1 MSTNLVYPRLYSDS
15 SGDSHFHSA
24 TIPTVLQNFAPPALP
39 FEVSPLTTAT
49 QCGFLCL
56 PTGWIG
62 AMHPS
67 PIRMWIFVLQGKM
80 HFEASDGNSAQISPG
95 SAVLLEGTAGLGH
108 FSKVLGDKPSIL
120 AAVRLPE
127 EHPKSESP

>member
-1 MSTNLVYPRLYSDS
+1 MFADWLDWRNASVSHPHVDICS
-15 SGDSHFHSA
+15 S
-24 TIPTVLQNFAPPALP
+24 
-39 FEVSPLTTAT
+39 
-49 QCGFLCL
+49 
-56 PTGWIG
+56 
-62 AMHPS
+62 
-67 PIRMWIFVLQGKM
+67 GKM

-108 FSKVLGDKPSIL
+108 FSKVLGDKPAIL